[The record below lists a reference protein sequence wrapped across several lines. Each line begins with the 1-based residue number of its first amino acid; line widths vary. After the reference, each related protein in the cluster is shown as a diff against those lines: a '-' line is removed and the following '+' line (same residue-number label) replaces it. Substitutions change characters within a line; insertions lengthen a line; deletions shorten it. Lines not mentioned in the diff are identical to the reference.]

1 MRYPQLKLC
10 IDGQWVAET
19 GAVCEV
25 INPADGSILG
35 HLPVAGVPELDR
47 AIAAAEKG
55 LRIWRS
61 TPPARRT
68 EVLLKAAV
76 LLRERIELIA
86 PLSTLEVGQP
96 IGDARNYLLRGAE
109 IIDWDANEGRRVY
122 GRIIPSEP
130 GLRQMVVHEPVGVV
144 AALTPWNAPIFTPC
158 RKIASALAAGCSL
171 ILKAAEEAP
180 AATMALVQCFIDA
193 GVPPGVLNLVY
204 GDPAMI
210 SRYLIE
216 APAVRLIS
224 FTGSVP
230 VGKYLAQL
238 AAQQMKPTI
247 MELGGHAP
255 VIVCADA
262 DVQGAAEKIAAA
274 KYRNA
279 GQACIAPS
287 RFYVHESVYASFVE
301 RFVAAAEKI
310 KVGPGFEAGVG
321 MGPLANIRRLAA
333 VESLV
338 DDALKR
344 GARAA
349 SGGKRL
355 PGPGFFFPPTVLVD
369 VPGDARILSEEPFGP
384 VVTIAPFRELD
395 DAIAQ
400 ANALPYGLAGYAFT
414 RSAAT
419 ADKIATELE
428 CGAIAINHLTVST
441 HGIPFGGV
449 KESGIGREGG
459 TEGVAGYTISKTV
472 THLMT

>member
-1 MRYPQLKLC
+1 
-10 IDGQWVAET
+10 AET

-35 HLPVAGVPELDR
+35 HLPVAGAPELDR

-55 LRIWRS
+55 LRIWRC

>member
-1 MRYPQLKLC
+1 
-10 IDGQWVAET
+10 
-19 GAVCEV
+19 
-25 INPADGSILG
+25 
-35 HLPVAGVPELDR
+35 
-47 AIAAAEKG
+47 
-55 LRIWRS
+55 
-61 TPPARRT
+61 
-68 EVLLKAAV
+68 VLLKAAV